1 MKSRLLKISSVITVM
16 LVMLAAISTTAFAA
30 DSLAVNTDST
40 VSVGDTFS
48 YTMNMADCE
57 VPIIGLQMYIVYD
70 HNKLEYVED
79 SLEFEK
85 IDGVIFNPNLED
97 TIAINWTNVIDDADF
112 SGEAQLLTLKFK
124 AIADGETE
132 ISYYISHMYGDDMG
146 YIKNYTIT
154 YDIALDNGTAL
165 VTDFPAV
172 VTTDEEF
179 LNNPK
184 RQGSFLNYDDS
195 MGENSPNKDTHQ
207 LIQGDAVATTVV
219 EGTEIVSSVV
229 DVTRYETVEDSGSGS
244 TTTILIIAGAVIIVL
259 AIVAVVIVK
268 KRDDAKNRTQRD
280 EIQ

>member
-1 MKSRLLKISSVITVM
+1 MKSRLLKISSVIAVM
-16 LVMLAAISTTAFAA
+16 LVMLAAIPTTAFAA
-30 DSLAVNTDST
+30 DSLTVNTDST

-97 TIAINWTNVIDDADF
+97 TIAMNWTNVIDDADF
-112 SGEAQLLTLKFK
+112 SGKAQLLTLKFK

-154 YDIALDNGTAL
+154 YDVALDDGTAL
-165 VTDFPAV
+165 ATDLPAV

-195 MGENSPNKDTHQ
+195 MGENSPNSDSHQ
-207 LIQGDAVATTVV
+207 LIQGASVV

-229 DVTRYETVEDSGSGS
+229 DVTRYESVENSGSGS
-244 TTTILIIAGAVIIVL
+244 TTTILIIVGAVIIVL
-259 AIVAVVIVK
+259 AIVAIVIVK

-280 EIQ
+280 ENQE